1 MQTEDEILNNL
12 MGYFKKLERC
22 IQNEA
27 AFSFGNKKIF
37 DKKRVDDILCCIDA
51 SMPSEFAKLANSYG
65 EDKQI
70 RTYKLKRELIAN
82 IKVKPPIGNSS
93 YMVNTSETLQLI
105 KSLAGS
111 IPKDLGYIR
120 ATYPNL

>member
-1 MQTEDEILNNL
+1 MEPERPWVLLSWNNTTTT
-12 MGYFKKLERC
+12 K
-22 IQNEA
+22 A
-27 AFSFGNKKIF
+27 
-37 DKKRVDDILCCIDA
+37 
-51 SMPSEFAKLANSYG
+51 
-65 EDKQI
+65 KQI